1 MYVKS
6 ISYDQHQ
13 IIKWILQLHC
23 EGDIELDPTYSTG
36 GFYKQGVREPKYKF
50 DIYPQKPGVIQANA
64 EHLPI
69 KDESIST
76 MILDFP
82 FLSTK
87 GPSLLNRKD
96 GQNET
101 IKRFGCY
108 PTEKELFALFKNSLK
123 EAYRVLKKNGI
134 CIFKIQG
141 KVSSGRNYMSHHY
154 AMNYAEEV
162 GFYIKDEFI
171 LLAKNRM
178 VPKWHTLNQQHCRK
192 HHAFFLVFQ
201 KKIVNLGIE
210 KC

>member
-1 MYVKS
+1 
-6 ISYDQHQ
+6 
-13 IIKWILQLHC
+13 LQLHC

-36 GFYKQGVREPKYKF
+36 GFYKQGVKEPLYKF
-50 DIYPQKPGVIQANA
+50 DICPVRPGVIQANA

-82 FLSTK
+82 FLATK
-87 GPSLLNRKD
+87 GPSLLNKKE

-134 CIFKIQG
+134 CIFKIQD
-141 KVSSGRNYMSHHY
+141 KISSSKQYMSHVY
-154 AMNYAEEV
+154 AINYAERF
-162 GFYIKDEFI
+162 GFYIKDLFI
-171 LLAKNRM
+171 LLAKNRLT
-178 VPKWHTLNQQHCRK
+178 PEWQIKNQVHGRK
-192 HHAFFLVFQ
+192 YHSYFIVFQ
-201 KKIVNLGIE
+201 KKLVNLGIE
-210 KC
+210 KI

>member
-1 MYVKS
+1 MYIKS
-6 ISYDQHQ
+6 TSCSQHK

-36 GFYKQGVREPKYKF
+36 NFYRNGIKEPKYKF
-50 DIYPQKPGVIQANA
+50 DIYPQKPGVVQASV
-64 EHLPI
+64 EHLPV

-76 MILDFP
+76 MMIDLP

-154 AMNYAEEV
+154 VMNYAEEV

-201 KKIVNLGIE
+201 KKSVNLGIE
-210 KC
+210 K